1 MSMYKNLLQAVFG
14 QQSPECKV
22 QRFDIAKLRI
32 EVGTLVLLEVI
43 AIASQRAGI
52 LQLTHAHENAVL
64 FTLSIYCCAK
74 KISLRK
80 RVTGLSCNESIGCST
95 LQTFQ
100 MVGIIT

>member
-14 QQSPECKV
+14 QQSPECTV